1 MKLFYF
7 SLLAWS
13 GRKSLVSF
21 GENHISVP
29 TSFVVSG
36 CYPGFSWEYFDSW
49 KQKQQQKNCVLGIL
63 GRGISKYAKIT
74 TSSQGASFSENPE
87 DCEEAR
93 RVLDDSS
100 NGLGCPG
107 LDLTLNTHPMTL
119 DMSLHLSSGD
129 SNCSYLI
136 YMYYSARYYNVL
148 IPVPLLWKDLNWHC
162 SRKGSPEISIMY
174 SQYPV
179 SWKGGVGVKV
189 EVGCH

>member
-1 MKLFYF
+1 M
-7 SLLAWS
+7 
-13 GRKSLVSF
+13 VSF

-74 TSSQGASFSENPE
+74 TSSQGTLFNENPE
-87 DCEEAR
+87 DCKEVH

-107 LDLTLNTHPMTL
+107 LDLTLNTYSMTL
-119 DMSLHLSSGD
+119 DMSLHRSFICPIYQVEIVIAAISSICTIQQDATMYLSCGKISTG
-129 SNCSYLI
+129 I
-136 YMYYSARYYNVL
+136 V
-148 IPVPLLWKDLNWHC
+148 VEKGLLN
-162 SRKGSPEISIMY
+162 S
-174 SQYPV
+174 V
-179 SWKGGVGVKV
+179 
-189 EVGCH
+189 

>member
-1 MKLFYF
+1 MKLFYS

-49 KQKQQQKNCVLGIL
+49 KQKQQQQKICVLGIL

-74 TSSQGASFSENPE
+74 TSSQGALFSENPE
-87 DCEEAR
+87 DCEEAC

-100 NGLGCPG
+100 NGLGAQVWIF
-107 LDLTLNTHPMTL
+107 LWTLILWRWTCHFIYQVEIVIAAI
-119 DMSLHLSSGD
+119 SST
-129 SNCSYLI
+129 CT
-136 YMYYSARYYNVL
+136 
-148 IPVPLLWKDLNWHC
+148 IPQDATMFL
-162 SRKGSPEISIMY
+162 
-174 SQYPV
+174 SQYLSCGKISTGIV
-179 SWKGGVGVKV
+179 VEKGLLNSV
-189 EVGCH
+189 